1 MDILQQALEVA
12 KETPHQR
19 NERRGISADDWPCR
33 FMTTPELLDKV
44 EAEYEG
50 KREISHRLALLR
62 QILET
67 TPEDILGRSVWDW
80 V

>member
-1 MDILQQALEVA
+1 MSL
-12 KETPHQR
+12 H
-19 NERRGISADDWPCR
+19 DD
-33 FMTTPELLDKV
+33 PELLDKV